1 MLFPNKRLSLSFV
14 GMASS
19 QIASSVFGLGTVAV
33 LPFYALMV
41 FAPKSELVS

>member
-1 MLFPNKRLSLSFV
+1 MLTNYLFFFGAGLTN
-14 GMASS
+14 S

-41 FAPKSELVS
+41 IAPKSELVSQD